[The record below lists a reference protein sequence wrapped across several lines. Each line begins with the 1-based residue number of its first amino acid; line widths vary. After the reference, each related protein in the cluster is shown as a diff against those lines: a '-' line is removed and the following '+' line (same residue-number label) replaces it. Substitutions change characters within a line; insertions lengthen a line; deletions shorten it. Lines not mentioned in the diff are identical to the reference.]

1 MASSSS
7 GSGWSRTPLLD
18 VDLLRYWA
26 AVLFTG
32 VIAGFA
38 ALVVVRFAGDVFDT
52 PLIVSDSGGSSDLV
66 PLTDGRVLATALVAT
81 FAAGA
86 TLNLMLYV
94 LPNPMTFFNILAIL
108 VLAFSMLWPISLEID
123 DPETLWL
130 VGVHAV
136 VGFVIIGLLNAI
148 VGMVTR
154 PHVPRYAQQID
165 P

>member
-1 MASSSS
+1 MTTSSD
-7 GSGWSRTPLLD
+7 GGGWSRAPLLD

-26 AVLFTG
+26 AVLFTSL
-32 VIAGFA
+32 IAAFA
-38 ALVVVRFAGDVFDT
+38 ALILVRFAGDVFDM
-52 PLIVSDSGGSSDLV
+52 PLLVSDSGGSSNLV
-66 PLTDGRVLATALVAT
+66 PLTDGRVLATAIVAT

-86 TLNLMLYV
+86 TLNIMLYV
-94 LPNPMTFFNILAIL
+94 LPNPMTFFNILSIL
-108 VLAFSMLWPISLEID
+108 ALAFSMLWPISLEID

-154 PHVPRYAQQID
+154 PHVPRESRQIA